1 MAIIPQTRGQAY
13 KRLRFAI
20 KGRGYKIGPF
30 VHRITKISNSAID
43 QRMAAKQPWKLSEM
57 YKLMDALEI
66 PHDQLYKIFPADPY
80 EEVIAWK

>member
-30 VHRITKISNSAID
+30 VHQVTDISESAAD
-43 QRMAAKQPWKLSEM
+43 QRMAAKQTWKLREM
-57 YKLMDALEI
+57 YQLMDALEI
-66 PHDQLYKIFPADPY
+66 PHDQLHKIFPADPY